1 MSQER
6 KIIRKNFLKSRFAV
20 VPTFLVFLG
29 NSNKETHK
37 YPDMTIFE
45 EPQHLVFRVIQIEYS
60 KFYRKNL
67 LEWKISVFY
76 SSRVDLLKN

>member
-6 KIIRKNFLKSRFAV
+6 KKIRKNFLKSRFAV

-37 YPDMTIFE
+37 HPDMTIFE
-45 EPQHLVFRVIQIEYS
+45 EPQQFSIQSYTNRI
-60 KFYRKNL
+60 F
-67 LEWKISVFY
+67 
-76 SSRVDLLKN
+76 